1 VGARLRVTI
10 VINPVA
16 GVRGT
21 LERARRR
28 AEWAIDLLRSRGAD
42 PDVFIS
48 ERRGHARELAA
59 AAAATAAEVVAA
71 WGGDGTVNEVASA
84 LAGSDVALAV
94 IPAGSGNGLA
104 RMLGVPADPRRAIDH
119 FLQAPERRIDVGEI
133 DGRLF
138 VNIAG
143 VGFDAHVA
151 AAFAALG
158 RAPRGGRQ

>member
-119 FLQAPERRIDVGEI
+119 FLQARRRLPPSAVPVAACSCT
-133 DGRLF
+133 GRLSPASCGGTT
-138 VNIAG
+138 AG
-143 VGFDAHVA
+143 TT
-151 AAFAALG
+151 
-158 RAPRGGRQ
+158 RSR